1 LGKRLWLQVM
11 KWEGMF
17 NRMMQRRQLMQQF
30 AASRNAEKHLSA
42 PGSLIDTSGL
52 IFKPARVIP
61 PSPSILTP
69 EARRASVIISIDT
82 LPMPG
87 VQRFSPVVS
96 PQARAQGATIFKQF
110 RESIGFILLA
120 AAVIAVYMIV
130 PLMTTLIPILPG
142 IWGRLLVALEILGL
156 VELVI
161 CRILVV
167 TVQQRPA

>member
-1 LGKRLWLQVM
+1 M

-30 AASRNAEKHLSA
+30 AATRNAEKKLST

-82 LPMPG
+82 LPMPS
-87 VQRFSPVVS
+87 VRSFLPSAPAE
-96 PQARAQGATIFKQF
+96 ARSQSVTIFKHF
-110 RESIGFILLA
+110 RESVGFTLLA

-130 PLMTTLIPILPG
+130 PLMTTLIPILPEA
-142 IWGRLLVALEILGL
+142 WGRLLVALEILGL
-156 VELVI
+156 VELII